1 MKMKKA
7 SKQHLFAV
15 AFASAIAVA
24 TFTGCDQKS
33 DAISQAD
40 QADKM
45 AGSAAPGIA
54 ETKPPGIVKV
64 N

>member
-7 SKQHLFAV
+7 SKQPLFAV
-15 AFASAIAVA
+15 AFA

-33 DAISQAD
+33 DGISQAS

-45 AGSAAPGIA
+45 AGSAAPGIVEPNRRA
-54 ETKPPGIVKV
+54 S
-64 N
+64 